1 MIKVKDIMTKTSY
14 RFTPD
19 DDIFRVIEMFYEL
32 NLEGGL
38 VFRNDELDGLFT
50 EKDLIKGVALK
61 KKKLKDIYQKVE
73 IAREKLQI
81 GPISIQVY
89 QENNNPD
96 INARIAIH
104 QDDAIILFSGSI
116 IEQLSDEELLSVIGY
131 ELAHIQLWKAENSEM
146 EIVDRIISSI
156 GNSFNLYDTYDETAR
171 RFNLYKEIY
180 CDLGAYTV
188 TNDIA
193 PVITALV
200 KCSTGL
206 KNVSAESYLRQIKDI
221 LDKDP
226 ELKSEGLTH
235 PENYVRA
242 YALEQKSILGDQF
255 QLPEKLIAGT
265 STIDNLDVFDQQ
277 IKHKQTLELLN
288 YIMQA
293 KWMQTDLFL
302 SHVKLFNPEFKVK
315 ETDEIEIENYK
326 NAHTSIKDYLS
337 YLLLDFILLDFNNEE
352 LARGWIFQVADNLG
366 VDAEL
371 KNIVK
376 KELKLSD
383 KQFKNLYHESVKT
396 LQKIQTKS
404 A

>member
-1 MIKVKDIMTKTSY
+1 
-14 RFTPD
+14 
-19 DDIFRVIEMFYEL
+19 
-32 NLEGGL
+32 
-38 VFRNDELDGLFT
+38 
-50 EKDLIKGVALK
+50 
-61 KKKLKDIYQKVE
+61 
-73 IAREKLQI
+73 
-81 GPISIQVY
+81 
-89 QENNNPD
+89 
-96 INARIAIH
+96 
-104 QDDAIILFSGSI
+104 
-116 IEQLSDEELLSVIGY
+116 
-131 ELAHIQLWKAENSEM
+131 
-146 EIVDRIISSI
+146 
-156 GNSFNLYDTYDETAR
+156 
-171 RFNLYKEIY
+171 
-180 CDLGAYTV
+180 
-188 TNDIA
+188 
-193 PVITALV
+193 ITALV